1 MNPGI
6 SAGTLHTTQL
16 TKENAR
22 RAWRAT
28 ADILAYFLANPEQS
42 GDVIFP
48 ATTNAVGLVEEVFA
62 IAERLLGVL
71 IDCHRDGLDVL
82 VTPPLANRI
91 G

>member
-1 MNPGI
+1 LEGHGGHSHLLPRDP
-6 SAGTLHTTQL
+6 Q
-16 TKENAR
+16 
-22 RAWRAT
+22 
-28 ADILAYFLANPEQS
+28 QS

-91 G
+91 GQEIEGNKPVGMIHGNA